1 MKKNAETDQ
10 LSYITGLKP
19 HENQY
24 DAFYDLETE
33 KIVNA
38 LYVKS
43 PVYKG
48 NKYIEALPRPWG
60 PEDVSHNYTQSVYV
74 PPYDELCELD
84 DYMKEDTVNTLEDF
98 RTVLPFHVFLENQF
112 HTLLVGN
119 YHKRR
124 VVRDENFD
132 IHLTVRGEDIITH
145 SKMKP
150 LNISD
155 PTPGFAL
162 LGSGGCG
169 KSTGINMLISHY
181 PQTII
186 HDKGTW
192 KETVQI
198 VYLIVHCPQ
207 NSNFTLLYM
216 QIGAA
221 IDEALGNFE
230 PVYQDLFSKGDTAK
244 RFELLISLIQKFNI
258 GCIMLDEIELMD
270 LKSTKEN
277 SFQTFLALT
286 NITGVAICV
295 IGTMDAYKRFF
306 SDSRTSRRVGVN
318 LMANA
323 YCYDIELF
331 KNIMKNLSIFQ
342 WGKVRTDFCSGKM
355 IQAMYEASHGV
366 ICDIIQIYKIL
377 QKERARS
384 IPSPYDSE
392 ETKKRKAA
400 AENRPITPEHI
411 IETGK
416 RYYEMV
422 QHSRDMEEGFSSNS
436 DFSKACEEMRR
447 LNSASGNIAIAEAE
461 HAYNEVMNSSNYK
474 RYMEL
479 ESTTI
484 PKAIDIS
491 GVNNRRRVE
500 KAFQSAVK
508 GCIGD
513 ITDDEALVKT
523 VAILQ
528 KKKVP
533 KGTEPERKKVDL
545 EQMQKE
551 LLQNNEEFA

>member
-1 MKKNAETDQ
+1 MKENNQIT
-10 LSYITGLKP
+10 YITGLKP
-19 HENQY
+19 NENQY
-24 DAFYDLETE
+24 DAYYDLETD
-33 KIVNA
+33 KIVDA

-43 PVYKG
+43 PVYRG
-48 NKYIEALPRPWG
+48 EKYIEALPRPWG
-60 PEDVSHNYTQSVYV
+60 PEDVSRNYTQSVYV
-74 PPYDELCELD
+74 PPYEELCELD
-84 DYMKEDTVNTLEDF
+84 DYLKEDTVNTLEDF

-112 HTLLVGN
+112 HTLLVGS
-119 YHKRR
+119 YHKRH

-150 LNISD
+150 RNISD

-192 KETVQI
+192 QETVQI

-207 NSNFTLLYM
+207 NSNFTLLYQ
-216 QIGAA
+216 QIGTA

-230 PVYQDLFSKGDTAK
+230 PVYQKLFSRGDTAK
-244 RFELLISLIQKFNI
+244 RFDLLISLIQKFNI

-295 IGTMDAYKRFF
+295 IGTMDAYQRFF
-306 SDSRTSRRVGVN
+306 ADSRTSRRVGVN

-323 YCYDIELF
+323 YCYDIERF
-331 KNIMKNLSIFQ
+331 KNIMKSLSLFQ
-342 WGKVRTDFCSGKM
+342 WGKVRTNFCSKEM

-377 QKERARS
+377 QKERART

-392 ETKKRKAA
+392 AVKKRKAA
-400 AENRPITPEHI
+400 AEAKPITPEHV

-422 QHSRDMEEGFSSNS
+422 QHSRDMEEDFSSNS
-436 DFSKACEEMRR
+436 GFAKACDEMKR

-461 HAYNEVMNSSNYK
+461 QAYNEVMSSHNYK

-479 ESTTI
+479 ESEII
-484 PKAIDIS
+484 PKAMAIS
-491 GVNNRRRVE
+491 ETNDRRKAE
-500 KAFQSAVK
+500 KAFRSAVA

-513 ITDDEALVKT
+513 ITNEEALVKT
-523 VAILQ
+523 IANLR

-533 KGTEPERKKVDL
+533 KGAEQKRKKADL

-551 LLQNNEEFA
+551 LLQNNEDTD